1 MSVVVVVVVVVVI
14 LSSLASLAHSAS
26 LSLLSCLLFVV
37 CRLIDSFVLCC
48 VVCFTSFRLT
58 AFASLGKPIL
68 FDLDQPYFDP
78 VEEGLK
84 K

>member
-1 MSVVVVVVVVVVI
+1 M
-14 LSSLASLAHSAS
+14 SSLAVARSLGKPFFVV
-26 LSLLSCLLFVV
+26 LFVV
-37 CRLIDSFVLCC
+37 CRLVDSFVLCC